1 MPLDLGRNID
11 LHSLHPWGREG
22 RLQARKSRRRAA
34 PGPGRKQ
41 QQPPPLP
48 RQRKSVASSAT
59 SSGACSVFNVKHGS
73 KSEAKVRKNRAA
85 FLSSQNQILSG
96 SGSLPGVPDA
106 SSLRTCQCSKQMT
119 KRRCLCSGRKQS
131 RKTKGGGRSKGRGRG
146 GGGDKHACHLS
157 LFGIEKLQQRRQENS
172 SLLSPLSPF
181 LPFAFLGPVKNET
194 RL

>member
-106 SSLRTCQCSKQMT
+106 SALRTCQCSKQMT

-131 RKTKGGGRSKGRGRG
+131 RKTKGAGEGQGPGPRGWRG
-146 GGGDKHACHLS
+146 QTCLPPEPVWNRKITAKEARK
-157 LFGIEKLQQRRQENS
+157 F
-172 SLLSPLSPF
+172 LLPLTLPPF
-181 LPFAFLGPVKNET
+181 CVLGTCVKNET

>member
-1 MPLDLGRNID
+1 M
-11 LHSLHPWGREG
+11 
-22 RLQARKSRRRAA
+22 
-34 PGPGRKQ
+34 
-41 QQPPPLP
+41 
-48 RQRKSVASSAT
+48 
-59 SSGACSVFNVKHGS
+59 FNVKHGS

-106 SSLRTCQCSKQMT
+106 SALRT
-119 KRRCLCSGRKQS
+119 
-131 RKTKGGGRSKGRGRG
+131 
-146 GGGDKHACHLS
+146 CHLS